1 MSPLSKKQAFTSI
14 RDIILISLFIY
25 VIEEYALSVENAQVR
40 YLFIALIIISFLYC
54 ILKFLSALLS
64 SSIIV
69 IRVGSYF
76 HQEKSI
82 RNINSDLITLLSLF
96 IYLYLLSIN
105 IRAFEKINKIDF
117 YLLIYKVISF

>member
-54 ILKFLSALLS
+54 ILKFLSALLT

-105 IRAFEKINKIDF
+105 ISAFEKINKIDF

>member
-1 MSPLSKKQAFTSI
+1 MSLLSKKQAFTSI

-54 ILKFLSALLS
+54 ILKFLYALLS

-69 IRVGSYF
+69 LRIGSYF
-76 HQEKSI
+76 HQKKNI
-82 RNINSDLITLLSLF
+82 RNTTSDLTILLSLF

-105 IRAFEKINKIDF
+105 ISAFEKINKIDF

>member
-69 IRVGSYF
+69 IRIGSYF
-76 HQEKSI
+76 HQKKNI
-82 RNINSDLITLLSLF
+82 RNTTSDLTVLLSLF

-105 IRAFEKINKIDF
+105 ISAFEKINKIDF

>member
-1 MSPLSKKQAFTSI
+1 MSLLSKKQAFTSI

-54 ILKFLSALLS
+54 ILKFLYALLS

-69 IRVGSYF
+69 LRIGSYF
-76 HQEKSI
+76 HQK
-82 RNINSDLITLLSLF
+82 
-96 IYLYLLSIN
+96 
-105 IRAFEKINKIDF
+105 KNKDA
-117 YLLIYKVISF
+117 LIYISFYF

>member
-117 YLLIYKVISF
+117 YLLIYKVISI

>member
-54 ILKFLSALLS
+54 ILKFLYALLS

-69 IRVGSYF
+69 LRIGSYF
-76 HQEKSI
+76 HQKKNI
-82 RNINSDLITLLSLF
+82 RNTTSDLTILLSLF

-105 IRAFEKINKIDF
+105 ISAFEKINKIDF

>member
-54 ILKFLSALLS
+54 ILKFLSALLT

-69 IRVGSYF
+69 IRIGSYF
-76 HQEKSI
+76 HQKKNI
-82 RNINSDLITLLSLF
+82 RNTTSDLTVLLSLF

-105 IRAFEKINKIDF
+105 ISAFEKINTIDF

>member
-25 VIEEYALSVENAQVR
+25 VIEEYALSVENAQAR
-40 YLFIALIIISFLYC
+40 YLFIALIITSLVYC

-69 IRVGSYF
+69 IRIGSYF
-76 HQEKSI
+76 HQKKNI
-82 RNINSDLITLLSLF
+82 RNTTSDLTILLSLF

-105 IRAFEKINKIDF
+105 ISAFEKINKIDF

>member
-25 VIEEYALSVENAQVR
+25 VIEEYVLSVENAQVR

-54 ILKFLSALLS
+54 ILKFLSALLT

-105 IRAFEKINKIDF
+105 ISAFEKINKIDF
-117 YLLIYKVISF
+117 YLLIYKVMSF

>member
-25 VIEEYALSVENAQVR
+25 VIEEYALSLENAQVR

-69 IRVGSYF
+69 IRVGYYF

-117 YLLIYKVISF
+117 YLLIYKVISI

>member
-40 YLFIALIIISFLYC
+40 YLCIALIIMCFLYC

-117 YLLIYKVISF
+117 YLLIYKVISI

>member
-25 VIEEYALSVENAQVR
+25 VIEEYALSVENAQAR
-40 YLFIALIIISFLYC
+40 YLFIALIITSLLYC

-69 IRVGSYF
+69 IRIGSYF
-76 HQEKSI
+76 HQKKNI
-82 RNINSDLITLLSLF
+82 RNTTSDLTILLSLF

-105 IRAFEKINKIDF
+105 ISAFEKINKIDF

>member
-69 IRVGSYF
+69 IRIGSYF
-76 HQEKSI
+76 HQKKNI
-82 RNINSDLITLLSLF
+82 RNTTSDLTILLSLF

-105 IRAFEKINKIDF
+105 ISAFEKINKIDF

>member
-25 VIEEYALSVENAQVR
+25 VIEEYVLSVENAQVR

-54 ILKFLSALLS
+54 ILKFLSALLT

-76 HQEKSI
+76 HQEKSV

-105 IRAFEKINKIDF
+105 ISAFEKINKIDF

>member
-25 VIEEYALSVENAQVR
+25 VIEEYALSLENAQVR

-117 YLLIYKVISF
+117 YLLIYKVISI

>member
-25 VIEEYALSVENAQVR
+25 VIEEYVLSVENAQVR

-54 ILKFLSALLS
+54 ILKFLSALLT

-105 IRAFEKINKIDF
+105 ISAFEKINKIDF

>member
-25 VIEEYALSVENAQVR
+25 VIEEYVLSVENAQVR

-117 YLLIYKVISF
+117 YLLIYKVISI

>member
-25 VIEEYALSVENAQVR
+25 VIEEYALSVENAQAR

-69 IRVGSYF
+69 IRIGSYF
-76 HQEKSI
+76 HQKKNI
-82 RNINSDLITLLSLF
+82 RNTTSDLTILLSLF

-105 IRAFEKINKIDF
+105 ISAFEKINKIDF

>member
-25 VIEEYALSVENAQVR
+25 VIEEYVLSVENAQVR

-54 ILKFLSALLS
+54 IPKFLSALLT

-105 IRAFEKINKIDF
+105 ISAFEKINKIDF

>member
-54 ILKFLSALLS
+54 ILKFLSALLT

-76 HQEKSI
+76 HQEKSV

-105 IRAFEKINKIDF
+105 ISAFEKINKIDF

>member
-54 ILKFLSALLS
+54 ILKFLSALLT

-69 IRVGSYF
+69 IRIGSYF
-76 HQEKSI
+76 HQKKNI
-82 RNINSDLITLLSLF
+82 RNTTADLTILLSLF

-105 IRAFEKINKIDF
+105 ISAFEKINKIDF

>member
-40 YLFIALIIISFLYC
+40 YLFIALIIVSFLYC
-54 ILKFLSALLS
+54 ILKFLSALLT

-69 IRVGSYF
+69 IRIGSYF
-76 HQEKSI
+76 HQKKNI
-82 RNINSDLITLLSLF
+82 RNTTADLTILLSLF

-105 IRAFEKINKIDF
+105 ISAFEKINKIDF

>member
-1 MSPLSKKQAFTSI
+1 MSLLSKKQAFTSI

-69 IRVGSYF
+69 IRIGSYF
-76 HQEKSI
+76 HQKKNI
-82 RNINSDLITLLSLF
+82 RNTTSDLTILLSLF

-105 IRAFEKINKIDF
+105 ISAFEKINKIDF

>member
-25 VIEEYALSVENAQVR
+25 VIEEYVLSVENAQVR
-40 YLFIALIIISFLYC
+40 YLFIAVIIISFLYC

-69 IRVGSYF
+69 IRIGSYF
-76 HQEKSI
+76 HQKKNI
-82 RNINSDLITLLSLF
+82 RNTTSDLTILLSLF

-105 IRAFEKINKIDF
+105 ISAFEKINKIDF

>member
-1 MSPLSKKQAFTSI
+1 MSPFSKKQAFTCI

-25 VIEEYALSVENAQVR
+25 VIEKYALSVENAQAR
-40 YLFIALIIISFLYC
+40 YIFIALIIISFLYC

-69 IRVGSYF
+69 IRIGSYF
-76 HQEKSI
+76 HQKKNI
-82 RNINSDLITLLSLF
+82 RNAKSDLTILLSLF

-105 IRAFEKINKIDF
+105 ISAFEKINKIDF

>member
-69 IRVGSYF
+69 IRIGSYF
-76 HQEKSI
+76 HQKKNI
-82 RNINSDLITLLSLF
+82 RNTTADLTILLSLF

-105 IRAFEKINKIDF
+105 ISAFEKINKIDF

>member
-25 VIEEYALSVENAQVR
+25 VIEEYALSVENAQAR
-40 YLFIALIIISFLYC
+40 YLFIALIITSFLYC

-69 IRVGSYF
+69 IRIGSYF
-76 HQEKSI
+76 HQKKNI
-82 RNINSDLITLLSLF
+82 RNTTSDLTILLSLF

-105 IRAFEKINKIDF
+105 ISAFEKINKIDF

>member
-25 VIEEYALSVENAQVR
+25 VIEEYVLSVENAQVR

-69 IRVGSYF
+69 IRIGSYF
-76 HQEKSI
+76 HQKKNI
-82 RNINSDLITLLSLF
+82 RNTTSDLTILLSLF

-117 YLLIYKVISF
+117 YLLIYKVISI

>member
-1 MSPLSKKQAFTSI
+1 MSLLSKKQAFTSI

-69 IRVGSYF
+69 IRISSYF
-76 HQEKSI
+76 HQKKNI
-82 RNINSDLITLLSLF
+82 RNTTADLTILLSLF

-105 IRAFEKINKIDF
+105 ISAFEKINKIDF

>member
-54 ILKFLSALLS
+54 ILKFLSALLT

-69 IRVGSYF
+69 IRIGSYF
-76 HQEKSI
+76 HQKKNI
-82 RNINSDLITLLSLF
+82 RNTTSDLTILLSLF

-105 IRAFEKINKIDF
+105 ISAFEKINKIDF

>member
-54 ILKFLSALLS
+54 ILKFLSALLT

-69 IRVGSYF
+69 IRIGSYF
-76 HQEKSI
+76 HQKKNI
-82 RNINSDLITLLSLF
+82 RNTTSDLTILLSLF

-105 IRAFEKINKIDF
+105 ISAFEKINTIDF
-117 YLLIYKVISF
+117 YLLIYNVISF